1 MLEPESKCVSQ
12 SLRVGARVC
21 AVEPESKR
29 ESQCLNCGAR
39 VNAVEPESMLWSQS
53 LCGGARVYVEKPD
66 SSCFS
71 LDFGVSSG
79 PVGTNPDFFDRQV
92 KGTILN
98 LSCSWNFFVGTLRH
112 A

>member
-1 MLEPESKCVSQ
+1 
-12 SLRVGARVC
+12 
-21 AVEPESKR
+21 
-29 ESQCLNCGAR
+29 
-39 VNAVEPESMLWSQS
+39 MLWSQS

-71 LDFGVSSG
+71 LYFGVSSG

-98 LSCSWNFFVGTLRH
+98 LSYFRNFLWEPSFMLKSYRVGGSQSLCGGARVYVVAH
-112 A
+112 KILVSAPVPF